1 MKHRVNRALGRW
13 FFSMAPAKTSNPSD
27 TVTDCTC
34 GRSCSSRHTVATLRC
49 RVTLTRIRVSLAVVK
64 DAQTVNTSRPSL
76 LVCHTRIVR
85 FAVAVVSVVGGD
97 CGALVVRS
105 SFDAVPL
112 APSFCQSVSGCDASL
127 GLPTCAV
134 WRVVPLSPR
143 CWNGIAL
150 LFLSRTPAALGGRQA
165 GVATVGEVLVWL
177 SGTCIPHWT
186 QRRNWEDCSR

>member
-1 MKHRVNRALGRW
+1 MSIRPWAGE
-13 FFSMAPAKTSNPSD
+13 FFSMAPAKTSNPRD

-34 GRSCSSRHTVATLRC
+34 GCSCCSPHTVVTLRC
-49 RVTLTRIRVSLAVVK
+49 RVTLTRIRVSLAVVT
-64 DAQTVNTSRPSL
+64 DTQIVNTSRPSL

-85 FAVAVVSVVGGD
+85 FAVAVVGVVGGD

-112 APSFCQSVSGCDASL
+112 APSFCQSVSGCDACL
-127 GLPTCAV
+127 GLPMCAV

-150 LFLSRTPAALGGRQA
+150 LFMSMP
-165 GVATVGEVLVWL
+165 VATL
-177 SGTCIPHWT
+177 GT
-186 QRRNWEDCSR
+186 RRVHKRY